1 VHHHPKRRPVE
12 DALSSPPLY
21 IIDIREAST
30 ERDAARRSAKSVRQP
45 VRSRTTHAV
54 RAGAAGYQ
62 SVSRGTI
69 LNQLRRTQ
77 ARKQGIAAMTDLPS
91 HVEIHEEGP
100 REGFQIE
107 PGPIPSADKIRL
119 IEALAETGLHHI
131 QACSFVNTRLV
142 PGWADAEAVVAGFT
156 AKPGVEYT
164 GLFFNGN
171 GLDRALAF
179 NGKLTVHGSISLTA
193 SEGFTRKNL
202 NRSHAEN
209 VEAMKKHSALQLS
222 KGIPV
227 NRIGV
232 MAAFGCNYQGD
243 ISPAQVIRTLHDGLA
258 IARETGAEITLFSLA
273 DTMGWATPARIERV
287 IGEVR
292 SHWPDVTLSL
302 HLHDTRGLAIANA
315 HAGLKLGVTR
325 YDSTVGGLG
334 GCPFAGQPKAA
345 GNICTEELVL
355 LCEEMGIDTGVDLD
369 ALIEAGRLAE
379 KIVGHQ
385 LPSELIHAGS
395 LDAFRRKAA

>member
-1 VHHHPKRRPVE
+1 
-12 DALSSPPLY
+12 
-21 IIDIREAST
+21 
-30 ERDAARRSAKSVRQP
+30 
-45 VRSRTTHAV
+45 
-54 RAGAAGYQ
+54 
-62 SVSRGTI
+62 
-69 LNQLRRTQ
+69 
-77 ARKQGIAAMTDLPS
+77 MTDLPS

-107 PGPIPSADKIRL
+107 PGPIATSEKIRL

-142 PGWADAEAVVAGFT
+142 PGWADAEAVVEGFT
-156 AKPGVEYT
+156 AKPGVHYT

-179 NGKLTVHGSISLTA
+179 KDKLTVNGSISLTA

-202 NRSHAEN
+202 NRGPAEN
-209 VEAMKKHSALQLS
+209 IEAMKKHSALQQS
-222 KGIPV
+222 KGVPV
-227 NRIGV
+227 TRIGV

-243 ISPAQVIRTLHDGLA
+243 ISPAQVISTLEDGLA
-258 IARETGAEITLFSLA
+258 IAAETDAGITLFSLA
-273 DTMGWATPARIERV
+273 DTMGWATPVRIERV

-292 SHWPDVTLSL
+292 GRWPDMTLSL
-302 HLHDTRGLAIANA
+302 HLHDTRGLAVANA
-315 HAGLKLGVTR
+315 HAALKLGVTR
-325 YDSTVGGLG
+325 FDSTVGGLG

-369 ALIEAGRLAE
+369 ALIEVGRLAE
-379 KIVGHQ
+379 EIVGHQ

-395 LDAFRRKAA
+395 LDAFRRQAA